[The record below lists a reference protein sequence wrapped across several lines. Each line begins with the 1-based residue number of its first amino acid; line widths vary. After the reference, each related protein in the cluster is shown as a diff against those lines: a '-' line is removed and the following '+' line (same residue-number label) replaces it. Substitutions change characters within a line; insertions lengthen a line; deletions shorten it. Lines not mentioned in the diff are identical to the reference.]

1 MYKPKQI
8 TIMKNKYIIVDMLT
22 FMHIGKMDEL
32 QWDILCD
39 ICKESNIHETQCAFI
54 NGAYARLIIQ

>member
-1 MYKPKQI
+1 
-8 TIMKNKYIIVDMLT
+8 MKNKYIIVDMLT